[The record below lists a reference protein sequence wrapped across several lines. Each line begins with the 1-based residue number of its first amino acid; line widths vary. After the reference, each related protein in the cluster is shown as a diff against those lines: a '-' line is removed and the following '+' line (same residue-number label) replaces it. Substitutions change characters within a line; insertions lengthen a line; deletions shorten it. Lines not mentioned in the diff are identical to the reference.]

1 MMQFAASMPRRLRLL
16 FPGLVSSLTVAL
28 AAKFVSEHY
37 GAPVMLIALLLGMA
51 FAFLAEPGAPTE
63 PGIEFASRALLRFG
77 VALLGL
83 GITVQQI
90 AAAGVE
96 VVFVILAGV
105 ALTIAGGVVL
115 ARLSGRSLPFGLL
128 AGGAVAI
135 CGASAALAIASVLPK
150 TDPNHE
156 RDTIFT
162 VIAVTALSTLAMIL
176 YPIIGA
182 ALGLSDHAMGVFF
195 GATIHDVAQVVG
207 AGYSVSDEAGA
218 TATFVKLLRV
228 ALLVPVV
235 VGLSV
240 VFGKG
245 RARPAPRAADPVL
258 RHRLC
263 RAGAGRQRQCHPA
276 RGDRAVAGT
285 VALVPDHR
293 HRGAGNE
300 DLAEEAGRG
309 RRWRH
314 RHGLRADGAAGGI
327 RAGGDRAA
335 AHLIPLGQVAQTSS
349 RSASASPE
357 PNITRISRRRNCAS
371 LSRWNSAMPNCA
383 PISVPGRARPTSS
396 RVSRS

>member
-37 GAPVMLIALLLGMA
+37 GAPVMLMALLLGMA
-51 FAFLAEPGAPTE
+51 FAFLAEPGARTE
-63 PGIEFASRALLRFG
+63 PGIEFASRRLLRFG

-207 AGYSVSDEAGA
+207 AGYSVSDEAGV

-245 RARPAPRAADPVL
+245 RAPGQPRGLPIPFFVIGFA
-258 RHRLC
+258 
-263 RAGAGRQRQCHPA
+263 
-276 RGDRAVAGT
+276 
-285 VALVPDHR
+285 ALVLVGSANVIPP
-293 HRGAGNE
+293 
-300 DLAEEAGRG
+300 EATA
-309 RRWRH
+309 
-314 RHGLRADGAAGGI
+314 L
-327 RAGGDRAA
+327 
-335 AHLIPLGQVAQTSS
+335 LL
-349 RSASASPE
+349 E
-357 PNITRISRRRNCAS
+357 
-371 LSRWNSAMPNCA
+371 LSRWCLIIAIAALGMKTSLKKLGEVGGGAIAMVCGLTVLLA
-383 PISVPGRARPTSS
+383 AFALAAIELLHI
-396 RVSRS
+396 